1 MSYSNFFDE
10 GKHSCFSVISSIFLD
25 FITVV
30 AWISFV
36 IYLFIFG
43 GGYMIMYSLVVAR
56 WREKILQRYE
66 SESTQVL
73 GSIICRQKLQPL
85 LGINLWFPKAV
96 IVQYKVDT
104 QVYKKRLVVP
114 SHIPDD
120 ETVLYIMG
128 IPASATLKCQI
139 DYRQEE
145 REKIRKDTRR
155 GLLCILVQVGFTT
168 FVSGMLIQ
176 SNFTTYTFGGGYGII
191 SPEAYDT
198 QPFILLAGILLACHI
213 ILGFIGACIHY
224 DFFFKRELLHGAKR
238 VFPRAEENDEL
249 PVDEEQ
255 ELDIAVSLEQGW
267 DGMNT
272 TQTTTD
278 ESVSTTETFVDNFM
292 KRKLFV

>member
-1 MSYSNFFDE
+1 
-10 GKHSCFSVISSIFLD
+10 
-25 FITVV
+25 
-30 AWISFV
+30 
-36 IYLFIFG
+36 
-43 GGYMIMYSLVVAR
+43 
-56 WREKILQRYE
+56 
-66 SESTQVL
+66 
-73 GSIICRQKLQPL
+73 
-85 LGINLWFPKAV
+85 
-96 IVQYKVDT
+96 
-104 QVYKKRLVVP
+104 
-114 SHIPDD
+114 
-120 ETVLYIMG
+120 
-128 IPASATLKCQI
+128 
-139 DYRQEE
+139 
-145 REKIRKDTRR
+145 
-155 GLLCILVQVGFTT
+155 
-168 FVSGMLIQ
+168 MLIQ

-278 ESVSTTETFVDNFM
+278 ESVSTETFVDD
-292 KRKLFV
+292 L